1 MTSLNASFTGK
12 LINDSTID
20 GSFTQEENF
29 PYCWK
34 NRKVTEKKRPQ
45 TPKPPFAYKS
55 EDVEYNNA
63 DNSLAY
69 GATITIPEGKGP
81 FPAAVLITGSGPQ
94 DRDETIMEHK
104 IFAVIADHLTK
115 KDLLFCE
122 WMTVALGKV
131 LGNSA
136 SLPVK
141 ILRKM

>member
-20 GSFTQEENF
+20 GSFTQGGEF
-29 PYCWK
+29 PLLLK
-34 NRKVTEKKRPQ
+34 KTEKVTEKKRPQ

-81 FPAAVLITGSGPQ
+81 FPAAVLIT
-94 DRDETIMEHK
+94 
-104 IFAVIADHLTK
+104 
-115 KDLLFCE
+115 E